1 MLTLEGSKN
10 LTVAIEPMGNVPG
23 VVYFGAEHDVLSP
36 IEVLVFESAQTT
48 PVSLLRETQ
57 KWRKNNQNRSVVV
70 VAVSNGRAQIYGP
83 ADDRQPV
90 VTELNTAQRILQ
102 SALYEANPIVAR
114 NDLVQFFDSF
124 GSSEMPG
131 IKNKG
136 LFASH
141 HIRENLPKR
150 KDWAELTAK
159 GNQIA
164 SKRHR
169 ALVEALGFSIAG
181 EERNTLIL
189 KATGPENRVIAVL
202 LDDTENFDSPSGRF
216 PSSPVAWGLA
226 VAADNNVPWL
236 IVLKK
241 DQIRLH
247 PGRDGVGVGQKGQAE
262 TFLELNL
269 AQIDDEHLALLPL
282 IFSAQALERD
292 GEVQKIL
299 DESSKYAVILG
310 ARLRERVYES
320 VVPSISIAVAKK
332 LQKQGLA
339 LDAEG
344 LQKAYSISL
353 RILFRLLFQ
362 AYAED
367 RGLLPAGRN
376 EGYDANSL
384 KTIAK
389 RDMDAQPDDFGNVT
403 GLWYDLVQVWD
414 AIDEGN
420 PRWQVPA
427 YNGGLF
433 GRDPELHPE
442 GALIKGLDLPDSV
455 MGPALQALLI
465 DASEDG
471 VRGPVDFRSLS
482 VREFGTIYEGLLE
495 SSLSMAAVDLTVD
508 AKDAW
513 VPAHAGD
520 TVMAKAGEPYFHSA
534 SGERKATGSYFTPK
548 FVVDH
553 LVERAIDPTIDKHL
567 EKIKGYLDAGD
578 QATANREFFDFRV
591 ADLAM
596 GSAHFLVA
604 AVDRIEAKMRTFLS
618 KAENQ
623 VPGVID
629 EIARLR
635 KAATE
640 ALRGDEIAIA
650 EIEDPSLLRR
660 QIARRC
666 IYGIDINPMAV
677 ELARLAIWI
686 HTFVPG
692 LPMSTLNHNLVCANS
707 LTGIGSIDEALD
719 ALIPNRKNQP
729 TFFDDAIISG
739 LEKAKDLLIDA
750 ANASEADKAEV
761 ATGAKLAVAA
771 KAEAETTRIIFD
783 AAIAVRL
790 GIVSSSSLFTENELV
805 ALGQSDSVRDL
816 VADLNPAHMPYL
828 FPEVFLRPSSGFD
841 VLLGNP
847 PWEKVQVEEHS
858 WWGTRIPGLR
868 GQEMAQRTATL
879 AKFRESRPELEHVYQ
894 AEIRSVNSLR
904 LALLKGPFP
913 GLGKSNVDLY
923 QAFAW
928 RNWQL
933 LRAGGQFGLVLPRG
947 SMAGTALGEWRET
960 ILDEGAFTDLTFAN
974 NSRHWIFE
982 HVDTRYAVVF
992 AVAGKSQDHFVKFAG
1007 PVYDHAG
1014 LSRIS
1019 ENAIHVTVDEFQSWT
1034 SNSSFPLIPTA
1045 EAFQI
1050 FRKLKAA
1057 PRLGEKSDAWEFG
1070 TVQGDFNGVTN
1081 KELFVLGPPTLESQ
1095 IPVYAGATFNLW
1107 NPRAAAPYGHG
1118 DPKTIREFLGTK
1130 FQNSTRMSSSAYFNL
1145 PSAGGSLPMDAPRL
1159 AFRDITN
1166 STNTRTCIVS
1176 LLPPGIVGTH
1186 RVSFFVNRAGY
1197 LKNEAFLLGVMSSIP
1212 FDWYMRRVVEMVMNF
1227 EIVKNSPI
1235 PHDKISTVLGSR
1247 VVKISGLLSS
1257 EHGDFQDWVQKLGVD
1272 APATLSAVEKDYMFA
1287 ELDAIVGLLYG
1298 LDRTELT
1305 HLFETFHVGWDYKP
1319 RLEKV
1324 LEYYDQWK
1332 DKA

>member
-1 MLTLEGSKN
+1 MFTFEGSKN
-10 LTVAIEPMGNVPG
+10 LNVSIEPLGNVPG
-23 VVYFGAEHDVLSP
+23 VVYFGADHDVLSP
-36 IEVLVFESAQTT
+36 IEVLVFESTQTT
-48 PVSLLRETQ
+48 PVPSLRDAQ

-70 VAVSNGRAQIYGP
+70 VAVANGRAQIYGP
-83 ADDRQPV
+83 AEDRQPV
-90 VTELNTAQRILQ
+90 TTELNTAKRILQ
-102 SALYEANPIVAR
+102 AALNEANPIVAR

-124 GSSEMPG
+124 GTAEMPG

-150 KDWAELTAK
+150 RDWAELTAK

-169 ALVEALGFSIAG
+169 ALVEALGFTIAG

-189 KATGPENRVIAVL
+189 KSSGPENRVIAVL
-202 LDDTENFDSPSGRF
+202 LDDSENFDSPSGRF

-226 VAADNNVPWL
+226 VAADHNVPWL

-310 ARLRERVYES
+310 SRLRERVYES

-332 LQKQGLA
+332 LQEQGLE
-339 LDAEG
+339 LDSEG
-344 LQKAYSISL
+344 LQKAYSIAL

-495 SSLSMAAVDLTVD
+495 SSLSLAAVDLTVD

-513 VPAHAGD
+513 VPAQPGD

-567 EKIKGYLDAGD
+567 KKIKGYLDAGD

-604 AVDRIEAKMRTFLS
+604 AVDRIEAKMRAFLS
-618 KAENQ
+618 NPENT

-640 ALRGDEIAIA
+640 ALKGDEIAIA

-750 ANASEADKAEV
+750 AIASEADKREVRAGAEL
-761 ATGAKLAVAA
+761 AEKARLASESSKFILDAAVAA
-771 KAEAETTRIIFD
+771 RMGVIDSRGF
-783 AAIAVRL
+783 
-790 GIVSSSSLFTENELV
+790 FTEQQVVE
-805 ALGQSDSVRDL
+805 AGQSREVQDL
-816 VADLNPAHMPYL
+816 VEKLQPAHMPYL
-828 FPEVFLRPSSGFD
+828 FPEVFLRMNRGFN
-841 VLLGNP
+841 VLIGNP
-847 PWEKVQVEEHS
+847 PWEKVKVEEHQ
-858 WWGTRIPGLR
+858 WWGVRLPGLR
-868 GQEMAQRTATL
+868 GVEAKTRKQTLQAFRLTRADLEAEYLREIERVDYLRT
-879 AKFRESRPELEHVYQ
+879 F
-894 AEIRSVNSLR
+894 
-904 LALLKGPFP
+904 LLCGIYPD
-913 GLGKSNVDLY
+913 LGKGGDPDLY

-933 LRAGGQFGLVLPRG
+933 LAAAGCLGLVFPRG
-947 SMAGTALGEWRET
+947 AISGAGLTSWRSTVLESGT
-960 ILDEGAFTDLTFAN
+960 FSNVVSATNTGGWVFPNIHFQMTVAFVCATKEAIDEVGLAGPFNSLEAFSSERTNTVTFTKEEFAN
-974 NSRHWIFE
+974 
-982 HVDTRYAVVF
+982 
-992 AVAGKSQDHFVKFAG
+992 
-1007 PVYDHAG
+1007 
-1014 LSRIS
+1014 LSS
-1019 ENAIHVTVDEFQSWT
+1019 SD
-1034 SNSSFPLIPTA
+1034 SFPLLGTNQAADVFKQISSIPRIGDQRDDFEVRFAT
-1045 EAFQI
+1045 ELHSTNDS
-1050 FRKLKAA
+1050 KYLDLT
-1057 PRLGEKSDAWEFG
+1057 LGK
-1070 TVQGDFNGVTN
+1070 
-1081 KELFVLGPPTLESQ
+1081 K
-1095 IPVYAGATFNLW
+1095 IPVISGKSVNLW
-1107 NPRAAAPYGHG
+1107 NPKFGPLQATTDSQGISHLETKLVRQRAL
-1118 DPKTIREFLGTK
+1118 K
-1130 FQNSTRMSSSAYFNL
+1130 SSAFYNL
-1145 PSAGGSLPMDAPRL
+1145 TDEDLTPRPWEK
-1159 AFRDITN
+1159 ARIVFRDITN
-1166 STNTRTCIVS
+1166 RTNRRTVIACLV
-1176 LLPPGIVGTH
+1176 PPMTLTSEGSPYI
-1186 RVSFFVNRAGY
+1186 FFRRGSAAS
-1197 LKNEAFLLGVMSSIP
+1197 EAYLLGNMSSVV
-1212 FDWYMRRVVEMVMNF
+1212 FDWYARCWVEGHLKYYILERLPIPILRNG
-1227 EIVKNSPI
+1227 SPI
-1235 PHDKISTVLGSR
+1235 HQRIIEVTSRAMNGEPFKEWRRAVGVPIPASGGSDTP
-1247 VVKISGLLSS
+1247 S
-1257 EHGDFQDWVQKLGVD
+1257 DFL
-1272 APATLSAVEKDYMFA
+1272 E
-1287 ELDAIVGLLYG
+1287 ELDALVAISYG
-1298 LDRTELT
+1298 LTRKQVEVI
-1305 HLFETFHVGWDYKP
+1305 FASFHVGWDYMP
-1319 RLEKV
+1319 RLKKV

-1332 DKA
+1332 DRA

>member
-1 MLTLEGSKN
+1 MFTFEGSKN
-10 LTVAIEPMGNVPG
+10 LNVSIEPLGNVPG
-23 VVYFGAEHDVLSP
+23 VVYFGADHDVLSP
-36 IEVLVFESAQTT
+36 IEVMVFESTQTT
-48 PVSLLRETQ
+48 PVPSLRDAQ

-70 VAVSNGRAQIYGP
+70 VAVANGRAQIYGP
-83 ADDRQPV
+83 AEDRQPV
-90 VTELNTAQRILQ
+90 TTELNTAKRILQ
-102 SALYEANPIVAR
+102 AALNEANPIVAR

-124 GSSEMPG
+124 GTAEMPG

-150 KDWAELTAK
+150 RDWAELTAK

-169 ALVEALGFSIAG
+169 ALVEALGFTIAG

-189 KATGPENRVIAVL
+189 KSSGPENRVIAVL

-226 VAADNNVPWL
+226 VAADHNVPWL

-332 LQKQGLA
+332 LQEQGLV
-339 LDAEG
+339 LDSEG
-344 LQKAYSISL
+344 LQKAYSIAL

-433 GRDPELHPE
+433 GRDPDLHPE

-495 SSLSMAAVDLTVD
+495 SSLSLAEVDLTVD

-513 VPAHAGD
+513 VPAQPGD

-553 LVERAIDPTIDKHL
+553 LVERAIDPTIDRHL

-618 KAENQ
+618 NPENQ
-623 VPGVID
+623 VPGVLN
-629 EIARLR
+629 EISRLR

-640 ALRGDEIAIA
+640 ALKGDEIAIA

-719 ALIPNRKNQP
+719 ALIPNRNNQP

-739 LEKAKDLLIDA
+739 LEKAKDLLVDA
-750 ANASEADKAEV
+750 ANASEADKSEVRAGAEL
-761 ATGAKLAVAA
+761 AQNARLASESSKFILDTAVAA
-771 KAEAETTRIIFD
+771 RMGVID
-783 AAIAVRL
+783 ARAF
-790 GIVSSSSLFTENELV
+790 FTEQQVVEAGRSEEVQALV
-805 ALGQSDSVRDL
+805 SKLQ
-816 VADLNPAHMPYL
+816 PAQMPHL
-828 FPEVFLRPSSGFD
+828 FPEVFLRENGGFD
-841 VLLGNP
+841 AVVGNP
-847 PWEKVQVEEHS
+847 PWEKVKIDEQR
-858 WWGTRIPGLR
+858 WWGMRLPGVRALPKNEKER
-868 GQEMAQRTATL
+868 AIKAY
-879 AKFRESRPELEHVYQ
+879 RESQPELNKQYEDDL
-894 AEIRSVNSLR
+894 EFI
-904 LALLKGPFP
+904 ALLRKSMQHDAFP
-913 GLGKSNVDLY
+913 GIGSGGDLDLANV
-923 QAFAW
+923 FAW

-933 LRAGGQFGLVLPRG
+933 LRDHGAFGIVLPRN
-947 SMAGTALGEWRET
+947 ALSAAALIPWRRT
-960 ILDEGAFTDLTFAN
+960 ILSLGAFT
-974 NSRHWIFE
+974 S
-982 HVDTRYAVVF
+982 VVF
-992 AVAGKSQDHFVKFAG
+992 ASNRKEWLFTGVDERQSVCFVVIAKSLGQDIKLAG
-1007 PVYDHAG
+1007 PIHTREALDE
-1014 LSRIS
+1014 IS
-1019 ENAIHVTVDEFQSWT
+1019 SAYTSVQVDEFEKWNDSL
-1034 SNSSFPLIPTA
+1034 SFPLV
-1045 EAFQI
+1045 EDSESLEI
-1050 FRKLKAA
+1050 FRVFQQAPKLLSVVNGVQVRAYRELDA
-1057 PRLGEKSDAWEFG
+1057 TNDGDLFSTDLKSDKTRDPIWG
-1070 TVQGDFNGVTN
+1070 G
-1081 KELFVLGPPTLESQ
+1081 SS
-1095 IPVYAGATFNLW
+1095 FNLW
-1107 NPRAAAPYGHG
+1107 DPDFGGAWARTSVEGLREVMKDRFIRASGNKKSPYFGWPS
-1118 DPKTIREFLGTK
+1118 DSKLQMESCRV
-1130 FQNSTRMSSSAYFNL
+1130 AYRWVTN
-1145 PSAGGSLPMDAPRL
+1145 R
-1159 AFRDITN
+1159 TN
-1166 STNTRTCIVS
+1166 SRTTIVC
-1176 LLPPGIVGTH
+1176 LIPPGAAVNSAP
-1186 RVSFFVNRAGY
+1186 VFVFPEGNER
-1197 LKNEAFLLGVMSSIP
+1197 LEAFLLGVMSSIV
-1212 FDWYMRRVVEMVMNF
+1212 FDWQSRLIVEGNLTF
-1227 EIVKNSPI
+1227 ELLGQLACPWNQLNS
-1235 PHDKISTVLGSR
+1235 
-1247 VVKISGLLSS
+1247 
-1257 EHGDFQDWVQKLGVD
+1257 DWGARLVN
-1272 APATLSAVEKDYMFA
+1272 LSARLASPDQRFTDWASAVGVAVCDLQMNA
-1287 ELDAIVGLLYG
+1287 QRDDAIAECDALVAHMFDLSVR
-1298 LDRTELT
+1298 DLT
-1305 HLFETFHVGWDYKP
+1305 YIFETFHRGWDFKP

-1324 LEYYDQWK
+1324 LEYYEQWK

>member
-1 MLTLEGSKN
+1 MLTFEGSKN
-10 LTVAIEPMGNVPG
+10 LNVSIEPLGNVPG
-23 VVYFGAEHDVLSP
+23 VVYFGADHDVLSP
-36 IEVLVFESAQTT
+36 IEVMVFESAQTT
-48 PVSLLRETQ
+48 PVPTLRDAQ

-70 VAVSNGRAQIYGP
+70 VAVANGRAQIYGP
-83 ADDRQPV
+83 AEDRQPV

-320 VVPSISIAVAKK
+320 VVPNISIAVAKK
-332 LQKQGLA
+332 LQEQGLA

-376 EGYDANSL
+376 DGYDANSL

-389 RDMDAQPDDFGNVT
+389 RDMDAQPEDFGNVV

-495 SSLSMAAVDLTVD
+495 SSLSIAEDDLTVD
-508 AKDAW
+508 IQDAW
-513 VPAHAGD
+513 VPAQQGD
-520 TVMAKAGEPYFHSA
+520 TIIVESGDPYFHSS

-553 LVERAIDPTIDKHL
+553 LVEKAVDPTIDKHL
-567 EKIKGYLDAGD
+567 DKIKGYLNTGD

-729 TFFDDAIISG
+729 TFFDDAIVSG
-739 LEKAKDLLIDA
+739 LEKAKDLLVDA
-750 ANASEADKAEV
+750 ANASEADKSEV
-761 ATGAKLAVAA
+761 AIGAKLA
-771 KAEAETTRIIFD
+771 AEARIAAADSGYIFD
-783 AAIAVRL
+783 AAIAARL
-790 GIVSSSSLFTENELV
+790 GIINTGALFSESEITT
-805 ALGQSDSVRDL
+805 AGQMPEVRNLIDNL
-816 VADLNPAHMPYL
+816 APAHMPLL
-828 FPEVFLRPSSGFD
+828 FPEVFLKANPGFD

-847 PWEKVQVEEHS
+847 PWEKLHVDEQR
-858 WWGTRIPGLR
+858 WWGLRIPKLR
-868 GQEMAQRTATL
+868 SLNPNQKSKAIAEYADANPQLAADFRSAVAQTKL
-879 AKFRESRPELEHVYQ
+879 IAKVVG
-894 AEIRSVNSLR
+894 A
-904 LALLKGPFP
+904 GPFP
-913 GLGKSNVDLY
+913 GIGAAHLDLFS
-923 QAFAW
+923 AFAW

-933 LRAGGQFGLVLPRG
+933 LRVGGVSSVVLPRNAVVG
-947 SMAGTALGEWRET
+947 SALKQWRREVLT
-960 ILDEGAFTDLTFAN
+960 LGSISELRVLVNNGGWVFESVTPSYTCALVSLAKDGKGVVRFAEISTNRTDFERPSTLINIGLPQLSTWSATLSLPNLARDLDVVILDLAYASGTFSDVTSEFEFKAYCELNAASDRGFFTFEGPTPNKTL
-974 NSRHWIFE
+974 E
-982 HVDTRYAVVF
+982 VF
-992 AVAGKSQDHFVKFAG
+992 GG
-1007 PVYDHAG
+1007 
-1014 LSRIS
+1014 
-1019 ENAIHVTVDEFQSWT
+1019 
-1034 SNSSFPLIPTA
+1034 SSFGVWRPNTAKPFAWANREHLLSELERKATKGRSTKGSPL
-1045 EAFQI
+1045 
-1050 FRKLKAA
+1050 
-1057 PRLGEKSDAWEFG
+1057 FG
-1070 TVQGDFNGVTN
+1070 
-1081 KELFVLGPPTLESQ
+1081 
-1095 IPVYAGATFNLW
+1095 
-1107 NPRAAAPYGHG
+1107 
-1118 DPKTIREFLGTK
+1118 
-1130 FQNSTRMSSSAYFNL
+1130 L
-1145 PSAGGSLPMDAPRL
+1145 PSPTDFTIGRHRIAYRQIARGTDKRTVICALIKPGTPLVHSAPFLIRRQGSVRSEAIVL
-1159 AFRDITN
+1159 A
-1166 STNTRTCIVS
+1166 
-1176 LLPPGIVGTH
+1176 
-1186 RVSFFVNRAGY
+1186 
-1197 LKNEAFLLGVMSSIP
+1197 VMSSMF
-1212 FDWYMRRVVEMVMNF
+1212 FDWVAKRWVEMNVTMELLENF
-1227 EIVKNSPI
+1227 PM
-1235 PHDKISTVLGSR
+1235 PHKQFGRKIADRLAKIAAHLSDAGSDWSNEVGYEEKEFQEEER
-1247 VVKISGLLSS
+1247 AYICELEALVALLFGLERNHITHYLQQLHADFSS
-1257 EHGDFQDWVQKLGVD
+1257 
-1272 APATLSAVEKDYMFA
+1272 
-1287 ELDAIVGLLYG
+1287 
-1298 LDRTELT
+1298 RTET
-1305 HLFETFHVGWDYKP
+1305 
-1319 RLEKV
+1319 V